1 VISFAVMEA
10 MRCFHVLGFD
20 EDFVAGFTMWRAS

>member
-20 EDFVAGFTMWRAS
+20 EDFVAAAFTM